1 MIVGIPKEIKPFENR
16 VAATPAGVMAL
27 VGAGQEVVV
36 ECGAGEG
43 SGFADLDYRQV
54 GARLLP
60 DAASVYAQAEMI
72 MKVKEPLKPEYD
84 LLKSGQIIFAY
95 LHLAPDPAQT
105 AALLGSRVIGI
116 AYETIQLDDGSLP
129 LLKPMSEIA
138 GKMSVQVG
146 AHCLEKHRGGK
157 GLLLGGVPGVP
168 KAHVVIIGGGTV
180 GVSALKIAVGMGA
193 QVTVL
198 DISLERLRY
207 LDDIF
212 GDRITTLYCN
222 GYNLSQVV
230 AAADLLIGAVLIP
243 GAKAPVLVTE
253 EMVRKMSAGSV
264 IVDVAIDQGGC
275 VETIDRI
282 TTHSDPVY
290 LKYDV
295 VHYCV
300 PNIPAAVPRSS
311 TIALTNATLPYALDL
326 ATKGWKKAVCENP
339 PLAKGINVLEGKVT
353 CAGVAAAQGLETA
366 YLSQF
371 LT

>member
-1 MIVGIPKEIKPFENR
+1 MIIGIPKEIKAFENR
-16 VAATPAGVMAL
+16 VAATPAGVMVL
-27 VGAGQEVVV
+27 VGAGQEVVI
-36 ECGAGEG
+36 ERGAGEG
-43 SGFADLDYRQV
+43 SGFADSDYRQV
-54 GARLLP
+54 GARVAA
-60 DAASVYAQAEMI
+60 DAVSVYAEAEMI
-72 MKVKEPLKPEYD
+72 MKVKEPLRPEYD
-84 LLKSGQIIFAY
+84 LLKPGQIIFAY
-95 LHLAPDPAQT
+95 LHLAPDPVQT
-105 AALLGSRVIGI
+105 AALLDKKVIGI

-193 QVTVL
+193 LVTVL

-212 GDRITTLYCN
+212 GDRIATLYCN
-222 GYNLSQVV
+222 RYNLNEVV
-230 AAADLLIGAVLIP
+230 AAADLLIGAVLVP

-253 EMVRKMSAGSV
+253 DMVKRMSAGSV

-290 LKYDV
+290 LKHDV
-295 VHYCV
+295 VHYSV
-300 PNIPAAVPRSS
+300 PNMPAAVPRSS
-311 TIALTNATLPYALDL
+311 TIALTNATLPYALAL
-326 ATKGWKKAVCENP
+326 AAKGWKKAVCENP
-339 PLAKGINVLEGKVT
+339 SLAKGINVLEGKVT
-353 CAGVAAAQGLETA
+353 CAEVAAAQGLESA
-366 YLSQF
+366 FLSQF
-371 LT
+371 L